1 MDWFCFI
8 LISTVLSGINS
19 FLFKGT
25 AIKKINKFY
34 ISAAYAYVQFGLTFL
49 LFLFTK
55 PNFSNLAITIVF
67 AIIIS
72 IGFYLRLICDLKAF
86 EYIPT
91 NILLPVSS
99 LNVLVVVMFG
109 YFFLNEKI
117 KLLQFIGIFILL
129 ISVILINRQA
139 KKKSNNID
147 SIMNLKKGLLFG
159 FLGIIPSSAANIF
172 NKLAVTYVD
181 MKLLSTC
188 VLFFIVIIS
197 STIYFTKYK
206 EEHRS
211 LTKEHKK
218 EVLKYSCIIGVFA
231 FVAYIAYLN
240 SLRIGPLSLIM
251 AISVSSII
259 ITVLLSAWKY
269 KEELNWARMV
279 YILFA
284 VAGVALIRI

>member
-1 MDWFCFI
+1 MDWFCLI
-8 LISTVLSGINS
+8 LISMVLSGINS

-34 ISAAYAYVQFGLTFL
+34 ISATYVYVQFGLTLL
-49 LFLFTK
+49 LFLLTDPSF
-55 PNFSNLAITIVF
+55 NNLKETIIF

-72 IGFYLRLICDLKAF
+72 VGFYLRLICDLKAF

-91 NILLPVSS
+91 NILLPVAS
-99 LNVLVVVMFG
+99 LNVLVIVMFG

-117 KLLQFIGIFILL
+117 KPIQFVGIFILM

-139 KKKSNNID
+139 KRKND
-147 SIMNLKKGLLFG
+147 SIDGIKNLKKGLLFG
-159 FLGIIPSSAANIF
+159 FLGIIPSSVANIF

-188 VLFFIVIIS
+188 VLFFIAIIS
-197 STIYFTKYK
+197 SAIYFTKYR

-218 EVLKYSCIIGVFA
+218 EVFKYSGIIGLFA
-231 FVAYIAYLN
+231 FLAYITYLS

-251 AISVSSII
+251 SISSSSIV

-269 KEELNWARMV
+269 KEELSWIRMA
-279 YILFA
+279 YIMLA
-284 VAGVALIRI
+284 VVGVALIRI